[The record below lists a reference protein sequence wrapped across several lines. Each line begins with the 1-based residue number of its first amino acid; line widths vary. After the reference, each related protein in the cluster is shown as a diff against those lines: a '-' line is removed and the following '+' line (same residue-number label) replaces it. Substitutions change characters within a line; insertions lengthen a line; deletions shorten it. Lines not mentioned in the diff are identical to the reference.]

1 MKGDIVLV
9 PFPNSDLSPGKL
21 RPALVLYE
29 DITENETTIAYISSK
44 TPIIPSPCD
53 ILVTR
58 GTLSFNESGL
68 KMNSVIKLNKIATIK
83 SYFIAGLLGSAD
95 EALQSEVNKAIDAC
109 LKYQI
114 SIGSSRSDK
123 WSPVR

>member
-1 MKGDIVLV
+1 MKGDIILV
-9 PFPNSDLSPGKL
+9 PFPNSDLTQGKL

-29 DITENETTIAYISSK
+29 DAVENETTIAYISSK

-58 GTLSFNESGL
+58 GTHSFDESGL
-68 KMNSVIKLNKIATIK
+68 KMNSVIKMNKIATIK
-83 SYFIAGLLGSAD
+83 NRFIAGLLGFAD

-109 LKYQI
+109 LKFQYHMTL
-114 SIGSSRSDK
+114 RK
-123 WSPVR
+123 H

>member
-9 PFPNSDLSPGKL
+9 PFPNSDLTQGKL

-29 DITENETTIAYISSK
+29 DNIENETTIAYISSK

-58 GTLSFNESGL
+58 GTRSFDESGL
-68 KMNSVIKLNKIATIK
+68 KMNSIIKMNKIATIK
-83 SYFIAGLLGSAD
+83 YRFIAGLLGSAD
-95 EALQSEVNKAIDAC
+95 ETLQSEVNNAIDAC
-109 LKYQI
+109 LKFEHQM
-114 SIGSSRSDK
+114 RLRK
-123 WSPVR
+123 H

>member
-21 RPALVLYE
+21 RPALILYE
-29 DITENETTIAYISSK
+29 DAIENETTIAYISSK

-58 GTLSFNESGL
+58 GTPSFNESGL
-68 KMNSVIKLNKIATIK
+68 KLNSVIKLNKIATIK
-83 SYFIAGLLGSAD
+83 NYFIAGLLGSTD
-95 EALQSEVNKAIDAC
+95 EALQAEVDKALDAC
-109 LKYQI
+109 LKF
-114 SIGSSRSDK
+114 RSQ
-123 WSPVR
+123 